1 MIMTNLELVARLE
14 SLLAAPR
21 ADTWLDIR
29 KLAPLVD
36 IVDVLNGFDDEALLS
51 LLIVLPSEQRTELFT
66 ELDSDRQ
73 DRLLGQLP
81 QAIVANLFETM
92 RSDERAD
99 LYNRLS
105 ETDKAALLPTLA
117 HLEREDIVRL
127 AAFAEGTVGSVTTS
141 DYASVEAD
149 SSVREALDTLRI
161 SAPDKETIY
170 VIYVLDQ
177 ARSLLGTLSLR
188 QLVLARPDGTVRS
201 IMTTE
206 PVHALASWPKQEL
219 PEIFRRYDLLAI
231 PVVGGDDKMLGIV
244 TVDDAMDIE
253 KELDATQLAR
263 FGGTAVLAGEDL
275 DLRQSPT
282 MTIYKTRVFWLALL
296 TVFGVITSTYVAA
309 QEDLLMEVLVLAAF
323 VAPIIDMG
331 GNTGS
336 QSATLVIRAMAIG
349 DIRLSWRDIW
359 FVVRREIP
367 VAIALGVT
375 IAVLEA
381 ILAYLSKGVGY
392 EVLLV
397 VGLSMMAV
405 TIIGGIFG
413 AVLPFMARKIGTD
426 PATLSAPMITSVM
439 DLLGVFIYFAIAYAF
454 LGHLLV

>member
-1 MIMTNLELVARLE
+1 MTNQELVARLD
-14 SLLAAPR
+14 SLLANPQALI
-21 ADTWLDIR
+21 WLEIR

-36 IVDVLNGFDDEALLS
+36 IVDILNGHDDEALLS
-51 LLIVLPSEQRTELFT
+51 LLILLPSEERTALFT

-73 DRLLGQLP
+73 DRLLAQLP
-81 QAIVANLFETM
+81 GPIVANLFETM

-149 SSVREALDTLRI
+149 SSVREALDTLRL

-170 VIYVLDQ
+170 VVYVLDQ
-177 ARSLLGTLSLR
+177 SRNLLGTLSLR
-188 QLVLARPDGTVRS
+188 QLVLAPPDATVRA

-206 PVHALASWPKQEL
+206 PVHAQARWSKSEL

-231 PVVGGDDKMLGIV
+231 PVVGEDDKMLGIV

-275 DLRQSPT
+275 DLRQSPSA
-282 MTIYKTRVFWLALL
+282 TIYKTRVFWLALL

-349 DIRLSWRDIW
+349 DIRVTWRDIW

-367 VAIALGVT
+367 VAIALGVS
-375 IAVLEA
+375 IAILEA
-381 ILAYLSKGVGY
+381 ILAYLSKGVGV
-392 EVLLV
+392 EVLVV

-405 TIIGGIFG
+405 TVLGGIIG
-413 AVLPFMARKIGTD
+413 ALLPFMARKIGTD

-439 DLLGVFIYFAIAYAF
+439 DLLGVFIYFGIAYAL

>member
-1 MIMTNLELVARLE
+1 MTHQDLLHQIANLIEVPTSE
-14 SLLAAPR
+14 
-21 ADTWLDIR
+21 TWAQIVKR
-29 KLAPLVD
+29 APLVD
-36 IVDVLNGFDDEALLS
+36 IVDVLKDYDDASLLS
-51 LLIVLPSEQRTELFT
+51 LLTVLPSERRTELFT
-66 ELDSDRQ
+66 EFESDRQ
-73 DRLLGQLP
+73 DRLLTKLP
-81 QAIVANLFETM
+81 QTIVANLFETM

-105 ETDKAALLPTLA
+105 DQDKSDLLPTLA
-117 HLEREDIVRL
+117 HLEREDILKL
-127 AAFAEGTVGSVTTS
+127 AAYPEGTVGSVTTS
-141 DYASVEAD
+141 DYASVDAD
-149 SSVREALDTLRI
+149 LSVRGALDSLRR

-170 VIYVLDQ
+170 VVYVLDSE
-177 ARSLLGTLSLR
+177 RCLLGTLSLR
-188 QLVLARPDGTVRS
+188 ELVLATPDVSVRS

-206 PVHALASWPKQEL
+206 PVHAEAVWPKKSL

-231 PVVGGDDKMLGIV
+231 PVVGNDGTMLGIV

-253 KELDATQLAR
+253 KEQDATQLAR
-263 FGGTAVLAGEDL
+263 FGGTAVLAGQDL
-275 DLRQSPT
+275 DLRKSST
-282 MTIYKTRVFWLALL
+282 AVIYKTRVFWLALL

-336 QSATLVIRAMAIG
+336 QSATLVIRAMALG
-349 DIRLSWRDIW
+349 DIRLNWRDIW

-367 VAIALGVT
+367 VAIGLGVS
-375 IAVLEA
+375 IAILEA

-405 TIIGGIFG
+405 TVLGGIIGGL
-413 AVLPFMARKIGTD
+413 LPFLARKIGTD